1 MAQTTYEEYL
11 ANLMG
16 NINPQGGMVT
26 GQPAPQPQMAMPDI
40 SAIQQAMQGVRDVNQ
55 GYVAP
60 QMTDLAKFRTD
71 FEEGRRQVAE
81 DLLAQSLGVTP
92 SGGMLSGGDSSNVG
106 LTPEQIAYFDI
117 ETPAERDARMGSLAK
132 SITPGWLQAVL
143 GIGAPVLSGQ
153 TNYNI
158 RSEELKRALAREK
171 VAYDNA
177 MKSSG
182 ISWDSSAYGGGGG
195 FVNSEGNAPGASPG
209 EVGNASFSGEVG
221 YDQ

>member
-1 MAQTTYEEYL
+1 MAQTSYEEYL
-11 ANLMG
+11 KAILG
-16 NINPQGGMVT
+16 DAQ
-26 GQPAPQPQMAMPDI
+26 APQAPMAPQAPITMPDI
-40 SAIQQAMQGVRDVNQ
+40 SNIQQALQGVQNVNQ
-55 GYVAP
+55 NYVAP
-60 QMTDLAKFRTD
+60 QLTDLGMFRQN

-81 DLLAQSLGVTP
+81 DLLAQSLGVAP
-92 SGGMLSGGDSSNVG
+92 SGGMFTGGGSDGSNVG
-106 LTPEQIAYFDI
+106 LTPEQMAYFDI
-117 ETPAERDARMGSLAK
+117 ETPAERNARIGSLAK

-143 GIGAPVLSGQ
+143 GIGAPVLSGK

-158 RSEELKRALAREK
+158 RSEEVKRALAREK

-195 FVNSEGNAPGASPG
+195 YTNSEGNAPGASPG

>member
-26 GQPAPQPQMAMPDI
+26 GQPAPQPQMTMPDI

-158 RSEELKRALAREK
+158 RSEEVKRALAREK

-182 ISWDSSAYGGGGG
+182 ISWDSSAYDGGGG
-195 FVNSEGNAPGASPG
+195 FVNSEGNAPGASQG